1 MGAKHTALPPRLRA
15 VMDRARKLDPLPVA
29 VVDAGEAHVLA
40 GAHEAA
46 EAGLIAPTLIG
57 RAREIRRLSSKL
69 GIASATYPVL
79 EAQTEQASAEMGV
92 QQVLDGK
99 AAGLM
104 KGWIH
109 TDVLMH
115 PVLERLRTSRRVSHV
130 FVVEL
135 ATYRKLLL
143 VTDAAINI
151 APDLPTKAAIVQ
163 NAVDLARLLGTTRPK
178 VAALSAVEV
187 VKPAIASTVDAA
199 CLSKMAQRGQI
210 RHAIVDGPLAFDN
223 AISKDAAKTKHIKSE
238 VAGEVDILLAPDL
251 NAGNILA
258 KDLEY
263 LAGATMA
270 GVVVGARVPIV
281 LPSRSDPPVAR
292 LISAAIA
299 VLVHHHWPVDA
310 EPSRSTQRR

>member
-1 MGAKHTALPPRLRA
+1 MGVHEVALPARMA
-15 VMDRARKLDPLPVA
+15 KMMERARALAPLPMA
-29 VVDAGEAHVLA
+29 VVDAGEEHVLA

-46 EAGLIAPTLIG
+46 EAGLITPTLIG
-57 RAREIRRLSSKL
+57 RGKEIRRLSSKL
-69 GIASATYPVL
+69 GIASDAYPVL
-79 EAQTEQASAEMGV
+79 EAQSDRGSAEMAV

-115 PVLERLRTSRRVSHV
+115 PVLERLRTARRVSHV

-135 ATYRKLLL
+135 ASYQRLLL

-151 APDLPTKAAIVQ
+151 VPDLLTKAAIVQ
-163 NAVDLARLLGTTRPK
+163 NAVDLARLLGIRRPK

-310 EPSRSTQRR
+310 EPSGAAQRR